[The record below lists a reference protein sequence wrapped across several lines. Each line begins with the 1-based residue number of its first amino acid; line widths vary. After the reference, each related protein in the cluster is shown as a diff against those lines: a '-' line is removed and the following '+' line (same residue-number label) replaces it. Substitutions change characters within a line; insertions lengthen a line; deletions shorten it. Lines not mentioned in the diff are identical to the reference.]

1 MLNKC
6 PNFAIPKRNNNALN
20 ERTTDKDMETKTI
33 ALSNIIDSW
42 NMIDKFNLDWVKDD
56 EHDTILISEED
67 FNMMLTSVK
76 NPRYIQNLKA
86 SHGRLVSHNY

>member
-1 MLNKC
+1 MISEREPKQSPAHNNKMKA
-6 PNFAIPKRNNNALN
+6 N
-20 ERTTDKDMETKTI
+20 TI

-42 NMIDKFNLDWVKDD
+42 NMIDKFNLDWSKDED
-56 EHDTILISEED
+56 HDTILISEED
-67 FNMMLTSVK
+67 FNMMLASVK

>member
-1 MLNKC
+1 MKT
-6 PNFAIPKRNNNALN
+6 KR
-20 ERTTDKDMETKTI
+20 I

-42 NMIDKFNLDWVKDD
+42 NMIDKFNLDWTKDD

-67 FNMMLTSVK
+67 FDMMLSSVK
-76 NPRYIQNLKA
+76 NPRYIQNIKA